1 MQLGIFAYTF
11 VRPTVEEVFDAIRA
25 HGLKN
30 TEWNYTAI
38 GMQEVPD
45 SVDDALAERIRTT
58 AADRGITVDSVAG
71 YTNLVDPD
79 PVRRAA
85 AMRRLFGLIRA
96 ARAHGADKVA
106 LCTGSRD
113 PHSMWTWH
121 DANDDAGAW
130 ADLLDSMA
138 ACVEVAEESDIT
150 LVFEPEVN
158 NVVHTAKKARQLLDE
173 LQSPCLKVVFD
184 GANIYHRG
192 ELSRQHE
199 MLTEAIDLLGND
211 IALAHA
217 KDIEQDGDAGHAAA
231 GTGRLDFGHYLD
243 ELKRS
248 GYRGSILLHG
258 LDESQVEASIRF
270 LQGHLGPGHLGP
282 GHPGPGHLG

>member
-1 MQLGIFAYTF
+1 MRLGIFAYTF
-11 VRPTVEEVFDAIRA
+11 VRPTVEAVFDAIRA

-38 GMQEVPD
+38 GMQEVPATLD
-45 SVDDALAERIRTT
+45 EGLVEHIRT
-58 AADRGITVDSVAG
+58 AAAERGITVDSVAG
-71 YTNLVDPD
+71 YTNLVDPE
-79 PVRRAA
+79 PERRRAA
-85 AMRRLFGLIRA
+85 LERLLRLIRA
-96 ARAHGADKVA
+96 APAHGADKVA

-113 PHSMWTWH
+113 ARSMRRWN

-130 ADLLDSMA
+130 ADLLRSMA
-138 ACVEVAEESDIT
+138 ACLEAAEESGVT

-158 NVVHTAKKARQLLDE
+158 NVVHTAAKARRLLDE
-173 LQSPCLKVVFD
+173 LRSPRLKVVFD

-192 ELSRQHE
+192 ELSRQQE
-199 MLTEAIDLLGND
+199 LLTEAIDLLGGD

-231 GTGRLDFGHYLD
+231 GTGRLDFGHYLG
-243 ELKRS
+243 ELRRS

-258 LDESQVEASIRF
+258 LEERQVAASVRF
-270 LQGHLGPGHLGP
+270 LQGHLGQGHLG
-282 GHPGPGHLG
+282 GG

>member
-1 MQLGIFAYTF
+1 MRLGIFAYTF
-11 VRPTVEEVFDAIRA
+11 PRPTVAEVFDAIRA
-25 HGLKN
+25 CGLRR
-30 TEWNYTAI
+30 TVWNYTAI
-38 GMQEVPD
+38 GRQEVPD
-45 SVDDALAERIRTT
+45 AIDDELAECIRTA

-71 YTNLVDPD
+71 YTNMIDPD
-79 PVRRAA
+79 PARRAA
-85 AMRRLFGLIRA
+85 GLRRLRGLIRA

-113 PHSMWTWH
+113 PHSMWRWN

-130 ADLLDSMA
+130 ADLLRSLA
-138 ACVEVAEESDIT
+138 ACVEVAEQSGVT

-158 NVVHTAKKARQLLDE
+158 NVVHTARKARQILDE
-173 LQSPCLKVVFD
+173 LRSPRLQVVFD

-192 ELSRQHE
+192 ELARQRE
-199 MLTEAIDLLGND
+199 LLTEAIDLLGGD

-231 GTGRLDFGHYLD
+231 GTGQLDFGHYLG
-243 ELKRS
+243 ELRRS

-258 LDESQVEASIRF
+258 LAERQVAASIRF
-270 LQGHLGPGHLGP
+270 LSGHLGGG
-282 GHPGPGHLG
+282 

>member
-11 VRPTVEEVFDAIRA
+11 VRPTVEEVFDAIKA

-45 SVDDALAERIRTT
+45 AVDYELAERIRTA
-58 AADRGITVDSVAG
+58 AADRGITVDSVSG
-71 YTNLVDPD
+71 YSNLVDPD
-79 PVRRAA
+79 PARREAA
-85 AMRRLFGLIRA
+85 LGRLYGLIRA

-106 LCTGSRD
+106 LCSGSRD

-121 DANDDAGAW
+121 DANDDADAW
-130 ADLLDSMA
+130 ADLLRSMA

-158 NVVHTAKKARQLLDE
+158 NVVHTARKARRLLDE
-173 LQSPCLKVVFD
+173 LQTPRLKVVFD

-192 ELSRQHE
+192 ELARQHE
-199 MLTEAIDLLGND
+199 MLTEAIALLGND

-231 GTGRLDFGHYLD
+231 GTGRLDFGHYLG

-258 LDESQVEASIRF
+258 LDESQVEASTRF
-270 LQGHLGPGHLGP
+270 LQGHLG
-282 GHPGPGHLG
+282 

>member
-1 MQLGIFAYTF
+1 MRLGIFAYTF
-11 VRPTVEEVFDAIRA
+11 VRPTVAAVFDAIRA

-38 GMQEVPD
+38 GLPEVPD
-45 SVDDALAERIRTT
+45 TIADGLAEQIRT
-58 AADRGITVDSVAG
+58 AAAERGITVDSVAG
-71 YTNLVDPD
+71 YTNLVDPE
-79 PVRRAA
+79 PARRRAA
-85 AMRRLFGLIRA
+85 LERLRGLIRA

-113 PHSMWTWH
+113 RHSMWRWN

-130 ADLLDSMA
+130 ADLLRSLA
-138 ACVEVAEESDIT
+138 ACLEAAEESGVT

-158 NVVHTAKKARQLLDE
+158 NVVHTARKARQLLDE
-173 LQSPCLKVVFD
+173 LRSPRLKVAFD

-192 ELSRQHE
+192 ELRRQRE
-199 MLTEAIDLLGND
+199 LLTEAIDLLGGD

-231 GTGRLDFGHYLD
+231 GTGRLDFGHYLG
-243 ELKRS
+243 ELRRS

-258 LDESQVEASIRF
+258 LAESQVAASVRF
-270 LQGHLGPGHLGP
+270 LRGHLGQGG
-282 GHPGPGHLG
+282 G

>member
-1 MQLGIFAYTF
+1 MRNMRLGIFAYTF
-11 VRPTVEEVFDAIRA
+11 VRPTVEAVFDAIRA

-38 GMQEVPD
+38 GMQEVPATLD
-45 SVDDALAERIRTT
+45 ERLIEHIRT
-58 AADRGITVDSVAG
+58 AAAERGITVDSVAG
-71 YTNLVDPD
+71 YTNLVDPE
-79 PVRRAA
+79 PERRRAA
-85 AMRRLFGLIRA
+85 LGRLCRLIRA
-96 ARAHGADKVA
+96 APAHGADKVA

-113 PHSMWTWH
+113 QRSMWRWN

-130 ADLLDSMA
+130 ADLLRSLA
-138 ACVEVAEESDIT
+138 ACLEAAEESGVT

-158 NVVHTAKKARQLLDE
+158 NVVHTARKARQLLDE
-173 LQSPCLKVVFD
+173 LRSPRLKVVFD

-192 ELSRQHE
+192 ELSRQQE
-199 MLTEAIDLLGND
+199 LLTEAIDLLGGD

-231 GTGRLDFGHYLD
+231 GTGRLDFGHYLG

-258 LDESQVEASIRF
+258 LEERQVAASVRF

-282 GHPGPGHLG
+282 GGG

>member
-11 VRPTVEEVFDAIRA
+11 VRPTVAAVFDAIQA

-45 SVDDALAERIRTT
+45 SIDYGLAKRIRT
-58 AADRGITVDSVAG
+58 AAAERGITVDSVAG

-79 PVRRAA
+79 PARREAA
-85 AMRRLFGLIRA
+85 LRRLFGLIRA

-121 DANDDAGAW
+121 DDNDDPCTW
-130 ADLLDSMA
+130 ADLHRSLA

-158 NVVHTAKKARQLLDE
+158 NVVHTARRARQLLDE
-173 LQSPCLKVVFD
+173 LHSPRLKVVFD

-192 ELSRQHE
+192 ELVRQHE
-199 MLTEAIDLLGND
+199 MLTEAIDLLAND

-231 GTGRLDFGHYLD
+231 GTGRLDFGHYLG
-243 ELKRS
+243 ELKRA
-248 GYRGSILLHG
+248 GYRGPILLHG

-270 LQGHLGPGHLGP
+270 LRGHLGQGDPGQDHRA
-282 GHPGPGHLG
+282 